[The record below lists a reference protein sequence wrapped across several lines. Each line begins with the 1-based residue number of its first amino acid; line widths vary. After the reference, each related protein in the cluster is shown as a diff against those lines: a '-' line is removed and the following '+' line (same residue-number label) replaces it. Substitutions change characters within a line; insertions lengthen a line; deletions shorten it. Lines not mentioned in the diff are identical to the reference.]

1 VGCTQETGP
10 QRFAARIVQAIRQSK
25 QVAPI
30 ISQHAA
36 STMLSEV
43 YVAGDFKKPLVFF
56 QLDPADF
63 PDDLLYIW
71 FHGF

>member
-1 VGCTQETGP
+1 
-10 QRFAARIVQAIRQSK
+10 
-25 QVAPI
+25 
-30 ISQHAA
+30 
-36 STMLSEV
+36 MLSEV